1 MFSWTQKT
9 LLELSVSHLRNV
21 LSCCAILTLV
31 TLLASYDAQAAESP
45 APSSEE
51 RIRFLLETAKA
62 SAQTEGEARRQAI
75 IAEYRTFLEEHP
87 DNPLRLKVQ
96 GEVAGAY
103 AWSSPNLTADLDKSI
118 DLYLDCLNRTSDK
131 PAPCRLEVLR
141 DAVMVALRKDPA
153 VAEPFVQELLE
164 QSAEGSLERMV
175 AFYGLARIA
184 ETKGNEGEAEAHFVA
199 VVTYEMDITGLSASD
214 ASAVKSMW
222 THAATKLQRPSHG
235 PSDSNML
242 RLETLVRLREE
253 FPELL
258 QCKHLDLENTEK
270 FLLAQIQK
278 DEETYQVDRWSTM
291 SPRSLA
297 HEQFLQN
304 GLDDIG
310 SNGTTHSTDNAITS
324 EASVFQAANLP
335 GNSGMEKADDG
346 AIPQASEETWTLDVW
361 IVGSLG
367 VAVATLA
374 GVLLFVVVIRPVI
387 LNRKASSD

>member
-1 MFSWTQKT
+1 MFNWTQKT

-21 LSCCAILTLV
+21 LSCCAILALV
-31 TLLASYDAQAAESP
+31 TLVASFDAQAAESP

-75 IAEYRTFLEEHP
+75 IAEYRTFLEEQP

-103 AWSSPNLTADLDKSI
+103 AWSSPSLTADLDKSI

-131 PAPCRLEVLR
+131 PVPYRLEVLR

-153 VAEPFVQELLE
+153 VAEPLAQELRE

-175 AFYGLARIA
+175 ALYGLARIA
-184 ETKGNEGEAEAHFVA
+184 ETKGNEGEAEVHFVA

-214 ASAVKSMW
+214 ASAVKSIW
-222 THAATKLQRPSHG
+222 THAATKLQSPGHG

-278 DEETYQVDRWSTM
+278 DAETYQIDRWSALSF
-291 SPRSLA
+291 SPDSLLRLQETQFRKREA
-297 HEQFLQN
+297 HSA
-304 GLDDIG
+304 GG
-310 SNGTTHSTDNAITS
+310 STDKTAASQATIPPVGELVHGAGENETSTDAGQIAKERSGLSRYFTAEWAFGIIVFGILLAI
-324 EASVFQAANLP
+324 FAAGRRRMRRRRN
-335 GNSGMEKADDG
+335 
-346 AIPQASEETWTLDVW
+346 
-361 IVGSLG
+361 
-367 VAVATLA
+367 
-374 GVLLFVVVIRPVI
+374 
-387 LNRKASSD
+387 